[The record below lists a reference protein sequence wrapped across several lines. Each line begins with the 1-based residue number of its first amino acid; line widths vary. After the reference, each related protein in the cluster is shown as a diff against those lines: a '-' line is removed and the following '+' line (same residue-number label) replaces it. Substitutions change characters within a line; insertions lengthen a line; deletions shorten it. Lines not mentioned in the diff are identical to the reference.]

1 MEEWRDIPGYEG
13 RYQASTEGRIR
24 SLDRIVTCE
33 YRRTGNVFE
42 KKVKGKLKRPTLA
55 SNGYYVVNLG
65 HADLHC
71 VHELVALAF
80 NPGPGNEVR
89 HLDGNPLNNK
99 AENLAFGT
107 HSDNERDKLRYGG
120 KRKKLTASDVIQ
132 IRTLRHA
139 GVPRKEVADRF
150 GITETA
156 VWQTETGRMFSWLE

>member
-1 MEEWRDIPGYEG
+1 MEAWKDIPGYEG
-13 RYQASTEGRIR
+13 KYQASSEGRIR

-89 HLDGNPLNNK
+89 HLDGNPLNNR
-99 AENLAFGT
+99 AENLSFGT
-107 HSDNERDKLRYGG
+107 HSENEQDKMRYGG
-120 KRKKLTASDVIQ
+120 KRRKLTRNDVRK
-132 IRTLRHA
+132 IRALRRA
-139 GVPRKEVADRF
+139 GVPQKEVARQF
-150 GITETA
+150 GLTKTA
-156 VWQTETGRMFSWLE
+156 VWQIETGRTFAWLE